1 VCGRFSLATP
11 GEDLADAF
19 GLESA
24 PQLAPRY
31 NIAPTQ
37 PILAVRRAETKDGRE
52 PVVLR
57 WGFVPS
63 AGRRLPRPLINARAE
78 TAPDRPAFREAFE
91 SRRCLIPADGFFEWR
106 ELPGARARQPYF
118 VRRPDG
124 RPFALA
130 GLWEP
135 RVDTD
140 LEAEGTCT
148 ILTTEPNR
156 TVARLHDRMPV
167 ILAPEEYRAWLQ
179 PADDQDA
186 LRRLLRPCPDE
197 LLTAYPV
204 GPWVNDAR
212 NDVPSCV
219 APLRA

>member
-11 GEDLADAF
+11 GEDLEEAF
-19 GLESA
+19 GLETA
-24 PQLAPRY
+24 PELAPRY

-37 PILAVRRAETKDGRE
+37 PILVIRTDPEAGRQATA
-52 PVVLR
+52 LR

-63 AGRRLPRPLINARAE
+63 TGRRLPRPLINARSE
-78 TAPDRPAFREAFE
+78 SAPDKPAFREAFE
-91 SRRCLIPADGFFEWR
+91 RRRCLIPADGFYEWR
-106 ELPGARARQPYF
+106 EVPGARSRQPYF
-118 VRRPDG
+118 IRHTDG
-124 RPFALA
+124 RSFAFA

-135 RVDTD
+135 RIDAD

-156 TVARLHDRMPV
+156 TVAPLHDRMPV
-167 ILAPEEYRAWLQ
+167 ILSPDDYQRWLDPAPDPSSLRA
-179 PADDQDA
+179 
-186 LRRLLRPCPDE
+186 LLRPYRDE
-197 LLTAYPV
+197 VLTAYPV

-212 NDVPSCV
+212 NDVPSCL